1 MSQSKPLDLSGNH
14 LLANLPKESAD
25 RIQPH
30 LSLVSLK
37 LRDVLCRPQERLPYV
52 YFPVKSVVCSLIELS
67 DGESVEVGMV
77 GSEGVAP
84 IEAVLGAKTA
94 RCLALVQVPDGALR
108 ITSKAFR
115 EELGRSEVLTR
126 RIHRYLN
133 HFLAQIT
140 QTAACNRVHTLDKRL
155 CRWLLIVRSRID
167 RDEFPIT
174 HEFLGTMLGAPR
186 SEVTFAANKLRKLG
200 LIRYRPGRIA
210 ILDVK
215 ALEAAACE
223 CFSTVA
229 NYE

>member
-67 DGESVEVGMV
+67 DGE
-77 GSEGVAP
+77 
-84 IEAVLGAKTA
+84 GAKTA

-210 ILDVK
+210 ILDLK